1 MFKFRNLIGLS
12 VLIFF
17 IPTPA
22 KAEWV
27 QMGLLKDNSEIY
39 IDIDSATVKNSSV
52 TFWQRRLFAIALPN
66 GALTLD
72 SKMIIDYNSGTIKT
86 TRLTSF
92 DSSGRVLF
100 NAPVNEPSKLI
111 NANSGGADVA
121 DFLCR

>member
-1 MFKFRNLIGLS
+1 MFKFQTILALGTAI
-12 VLIFF
+12 VF

-22 KAEWV
+22 KAELV
-27 QMGLLKDNSEIY
+27 QIATLKDNSEVY
-39 IDIDSATVKNSSV
+39 GYVDSATVKNSSV

-72 SKMIIDYNSGTIKT
+72 SRMTIDCASGRIKT
-86 TRLTSF
+86 TQLTSF
-92 DSSGRVLF
+92 DSNGRVLF
-100 NAPVNEPSKLI
+100 NAPVSEPSKLI